1 MWLEQILIRLVV
13 VVVDVVD
20 AALKRPKEEE
30 YLSEAYLLR
39 CQRFVESFVEKEHAQ
54 QSKTKM
60 QYLVEAQKSQ

>member
-30 YLSEAYLLR
+30 YLSEACLLR
-39 CQRFVESFVEKEHAQ
+39 CQTFVESFVERVHAH
-54 QSKTKM
+54 QSKM